1 MKKKYLFYL
10 NYIIFIF
17 LINLNEY
24 NCLKKN
30 KFFNKDNKIKFNSKN
45 KNLKQYYEN
54 IKNNNNIIKI
64 NRIKRCIFV
73 LFLSLIT
80 VLIIYLIIE
89 NSLDLANINRF
100 ELNRFNEKISDEKI
114 IKIKNILNNPYFNNN
129 KELKKEKN
137 ANN

>member
-30 KFFNKDNKIKFNSKN
+30 FNKDNKLKFNNKN
-45 KNLKQYYEN
+45 KNLRQVYEN
-54 IKNNNNIIKI
+54 IKNNNNIIEI
-64 NRIKRCIFV
+64 NRIKRCFFV

-89 NSLDLANINRF
+89 NSLDLANISRF
-100 ELNRFNEKISDEKI
+100 ELNRFNEKISEEKI

-129 KELKKEKN
+129 KERKKEKKE
-137 ANN
+137 NN

>member
-10 NYIIFIF
+10 NYIILIF
-17 LINLNEY
+17 LIYLNEY

-30 KFFNKDNKIKFNSKN
+30 FNKDNKLKFNNKN
-45 KNLKQYYEN
+45 KNLRQVYEN
-54 IKNNNNIIKI
+54 IKNNNNIIEI
-64 NRIKRCIFV
+64 NRIKRCFFV

-89 NSLDLANINRF
+89 NSLDLANISRF
-100 ELNRFNEKISDEKI
+100 ELNRFNEKISEEKI

-129 KELKKEKN
+129 KELKKEKKE
-137 ANN
+137 NN

>member
-30 KFFNKDNKIKFNSKN
+30 FNKEKFNSKN
-45 KNLKQYYEN
+45 KNLRQVYEN

-64 NRIKRCIFV
+64 NRIKRCFFV

-89 NSLDLANINRF
+89 NSLDLANISRF
-100 ELNRFNEKISDEKI
+100 ELNRINEKISEEKI

-129 KELKKEKN
+129 KELKKEKKE
-137 ANN
+137 NN

>member
-30 KFFNKDNKIKFNSKN
+30 FNKEKFNSKN
-45 KNLKQYYEN
+45 KNLRQVYEN

-64 NRIKRCIFV
+64 NRIKRCFFV

-89 NSLDLANINRF
+89 NSLDLANISRF
-100 ELNRFNEKISDEKI
+100 ELNRFNEKISEEKI

-129 KELKKEKN
+129 KELKKEKKE
-137 ANN
+137 NN

>member
-30 KFFNKDNKIKFNSKN
+30 FNKEKFNSKN
-45 KNLKQYYEN
+45 KNLRQVYEN

-64 NRIKRCIFV
+64 NRIKRCFFV

-89 NSLDLANINRF
+89 NSLDLANISRF
-100 ELNRFNEKISDEKI
+100 ELNRFNEKISEEKI

-129 KELKKEKN
+129 REKKKEKN
-137 ANN
+137 ENN

>member
-30 KFFNKDNKIKFNSKN
+30 FNKDNKLKFNNKN
-45 KNLKQYYEN
+45 KNLRQVYEN
-54 IKNNNNIIKI
+54 IKNNNNIIEI
-64 NRIKRCIFV
+64 NRIKRCFFV

-89 NSLDLANINRF
+89 NSLDLANISRF
-100 ELNRFNEKISDEKI
+100 ELNRFNEKISEEKI

-129 KELKKEKN
+129 KELKKEKKE
-137 ANN
+137 NN

>member
-30 KFFNKDNKIKFNSKN
+30 FNKDNKLKFNNKN
-45 KNLKQYYEN
+45 KNLRQVYEN
-54 IKNNNNIIKI
+54 IKNNNNIIEI
-64 NRIKRCIFV
+64 NRIKRCFFV

-89 NSLDLANINRF
+89 NSLDLANISRF
-100 ELNRFNEKISDEKI
+100 ELNRINEKISEEKI

-129 KELKKEKN
+129 KERKKEKKE
-137 ANN
+137 NN